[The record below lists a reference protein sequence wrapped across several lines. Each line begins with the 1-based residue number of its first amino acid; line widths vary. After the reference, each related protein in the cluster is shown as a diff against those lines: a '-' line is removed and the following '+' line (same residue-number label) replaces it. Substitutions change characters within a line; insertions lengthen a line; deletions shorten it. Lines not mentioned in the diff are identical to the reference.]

1 MPEATDPLGIGKAGI
16 EGETLLRKPGDLPA
30 RTILDRRT
38 GCSATGKR
46 AFARTVRGP
55 LRFPLFIPEEAM
67 TVTLHVC
74 ITCRAG
80 QTLGEGETTPGKRL
94 HGAILEAGVPDG
106 VSVVPVECL
115 SACNQGCSVALS
127 APGRWS
133 YVYGRLSDAHASDV
147 VAGAAAYAAAP
158 DGLVPWRSRP
168 EIFRKQSLARIPPIS
183 PLAVV
188 PEAAE

>member
-1 MPEATDPLGIGKAGI
+1 
-16 EGETLLRKPGDLPA
+16 
-30 RTILDRRT
+30 
-38 GCSATGKR
+38 
-46 AFARTVRGP
+46 
-55 LRFPLFIPEEAM
+55 M

-80 QTLGEGETTPGKRL
+80 QSLQEGETTPGARL
-94 HGAILEAGVPDG
+94 HAAIVGIGPPEGVKL
-106 VSVVPVECL
+106 VSVECL

-133 YVYGRLSDAHASDV
+133 YVYGRLSEANAREV

-158 DGLVPWRSRP
+158 DGIVPWRSRP
-168 EIFRKQSLARIPPIS
+168 EIFRKQSLARIPP
-183 PLAVV
+183 LATSEGLA

>member
-1 MPEATDPLGIGKAGI
+1 
-16 EGETLLRKPGDLPA
+16 
-30 RTILDRRT
+30 
-38 GCSATGKR
+38 
-46 AFARTVRGP
+46 
-55 LRFPLFIPEEAM
+55 M

-80 QTLGEGETTPGKRL
+80 QSLQEGETTPGARL
-94 HGAILEAGVPDG
+94 HAAIAGIGVPEG
-106 VSVVPVECL
+106 VKLVSVECL

-133 YVYGRLSDAHASDV
+133 YVYGRLSEANAGDV

-158 DGLVPWRSRP
+158 DGIVPWRSRP
-168 EIFRKQSLARIPPIS
+168 EIFRKQSLARIPPLAAS
-183 PLAVV
+183 LAVA